1 MLTFV
6 LNLSFDIK
14 LFYSRNITF
23 LSNLTDLGQDIS
35 TTTQKTTEPPATP
48 LHCGS

>member
-23 LSNLTDLGQDIS
+23 LSNLTDLGPDIS
-35 TTTQKTTEPPATP
+35 ATTQKTIEPSAAP
-48 LHCGS
+48 